1 MQDNSPTPSSPHEKQ
16 KTTKQISILNTKEA
30 TISELKFIAASI
42 LSPLIVSLILITPDF
57 NKINFTYSNFMFIA
71 ISASLPS
78 AILSKGLDKII
89 KESENRENRVDQKSK
104 DIFEE
109 KNYINDSSSLSN
121 HLKTMLTLTPIAVSI
136 SFILTLSYY
145 TWALDNNIGQAFTIT
160 SLRFSQDKYQIMPAT
175 LMILFTLYLSFIPL
189 LIIKPPFSWQHP
201 YFLATK
207 DRWIEDLNICTSMA
221 LKIAGITLLVGI
233 PASLTFHF
241 LQPTD
246 YAVNIHGFTT
256 LTFFILQARTLV
268 PAFPNKYEILKKL
281 FTFKPSIKGS
291 IPILI
296 AFMSIL
302 TLKFSLPSVAIRTGG
317 FIIAADYNVTNPMRA
332 YSCIFTQKDLNKES
346 LAFGIVASSK
356 DTSVHIFSPEYNS
369 KNKSYIHFGKDGNI
383 IPNTPIESYI
393 NLKENYIIEQYDDS
407 KHNYDWETGKCT
419 HK

>member
-1 MQDNSPTPSSPHEKQ
+1 
-16 KTTKQISILNTKEA
+16 
-30 TISELKFIAASI
+30 
-42 LSPLIVSLILITPDF
+42 
-57 NKINFTYSNFMFIA
+57 MFIA

-78 AILSKGLDKII
+78 AILSKGLDEII

-160 SLRFSQDKYQIMPAT
+160 SLRFSQDKYQIIPAT

-207 DRWIEDLNICTSMA
+207 DRWIEDLNICTSMT

-256 LTFFILQARTLV
+256 LTFLYYRQGLLYQHFQTNMKYLKNYSPLSRALKDR
-268 PAFPNKYEILKKL
+268 FPY
-281 FTFKPSIKGS
+281 
-291 IPILI
+291 
-296 AFMSIL
+296 
-302 TLKFSLPSVAIRTGG
+302 
-317 FIIAADYNVTNPMRA
+317 
-332 YSCIFTQKDLNKES
+332 
-346 LAFGIVASSK
+346 
-356 DTSVHIFSPEYNS
+356 
-369 KNKSYIHFGKDGNI
+369 
-383 IPNTPIESYI
+383 
-393 NLKENYIIEQYDDS
+393 
-407 KHNYDWETGKCT
+407 
-419 HK
+419 